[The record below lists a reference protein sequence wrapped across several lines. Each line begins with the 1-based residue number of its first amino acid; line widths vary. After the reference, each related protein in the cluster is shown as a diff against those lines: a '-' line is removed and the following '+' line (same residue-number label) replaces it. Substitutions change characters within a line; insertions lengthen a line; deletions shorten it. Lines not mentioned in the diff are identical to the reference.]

1 MDSRRG
7 RAEADPD
14 RFAALPVNSMPPAR
28 GSVPSERAPCRG
40 VTVALYRDQG
50 VVLRT
55 HKLGEADRIITLFT
69 AGHGRVRAVAKGVR
83 RTKSRFG
90 ARLEPMSWVNGQFY
104 EGRNLDIV
112 TQVETTHRFDH
123 LRTDPERLHRAA
135 VMLEAVEHTT
145 QERGPDRGIFNLL
158 TGALRELDRTGNH
171 SVLPA
176 FVAKL
181 LMLEGIQPE
190 VDHCVICGATD
201 RIEAINLHQGGVLCS
216 EHRSGQPI
224 GPEVRQA
231 LSLVFAGEVR
241 RMLQDTSPV
250 VADETEVLAMQLL
263 EQHLER
269 RLKSASVF
277 GTAI

>member
-1 MDSRRG
+1 M
-7 RAEADPD
+7 
-14 RFAALPVNSMPPAR
+14 
-28 GSVPSERAPCRG
+28 
-40 VTVALYRDQG
+40 ALYRDQG

-69 AGHGRVRAVAKGVR
+69 AGHGQVRAVAKGIR

-112 TQVETTHRFDH
+112 TQVETAHRFDH

-135 VMLEAVEHTT
+135 VMLESIEHTT
-145 QERGPDRGIFNLL
+145 QEGGPDRSIFNLL
-158 TGALRELDRTGNH
+158 SGALRELDRTGNH

-181 LMLEGIQPE
+181 LMLEGIQPQVNE
-190 VDHCVICGATD
+190 CVHCGRSDNITS
-201 RIEAINLHQGGVLCS
+201 INLHQGGVLCQ

-224 GPEVRQA
+224 SDEVRAA

-241 RMLQDTSPV
+241 RMLEQTDSR
-250 VADETEVLAMQLL
+250 VADETELLAIQLL

-269 RLKSASVF
+269 RLKSAGVF
-277 GTAI
+277 RTVL

>member
-1 MDSRRG
+1 
-7 RAEADPD
+7 
-14 RFAALPVNSMPPAR
+14 MP
-28 GSVPSERAPCRG
+28 
-40 VTVALYRDQG
+40 LYRDQG

-69 AGHGRVRAVAKGVR
+69 AGHGRIRAVAKGIR

-112 TQVETTHRFDH
+112 TQVETAHRFDH

-135 VMLEAVEHTT
+135 VMLEAVERTT
-145 QERGPDRGIFNLL
+145 QEGGPDRGIFNLL

-181 LMLEGIQPE
+181 LMLEGIQPQINR
-190 VDHCVICGATD
+190 CVQCGTQD
-201 RIEAINLHQGGVLCS
+201 RIEAINIHQGGVLCHD
-216 EHRSGQPI
+216 HRSGQPI
-224 GPEVRQA
+224 GPAVRQA
-231 LSLVFAGEVR
+231 LSLIFAGDIR
-241 RMLQDTSPV
+241 QMLDSTAPA
-250 VADETEVLAMQLL
+250 VAGETEILAIHLL

-269 RLKSASVF
+269 RLKSAIVF
-277 GTAI
+277 RTAI

>member
-1 MDSRRG
+1 
-7 RAEADPD
+7 
-14 RFAALPVNSMPPAR
+14 
-28 GSVPSERAPCRG
+28 
-40 VTVALYRDQG
+40 VALYRDQG

-55 HKLGEADRIITLFT
+55 QKLGEADRIITLFT
-69 AGHGRVRAVAKGVR
+69 AGHGRIRAVAKGIR
-83 RTKSRFG
+83 RTRSRFG

-112 TQVETTHRFDH
+112 TQVETAHRFDH
-123 LRTDPERLHRAA
+123 LRSDPARLHRAA
-135 VMLEAVEHTT
+135 VMLEAVEHTA
-145 QERGPDRGIFNLL
+145 QERGPDRAIFNLL
-158 TGALRELDRTGNH
+158 TGALRELDRSGNH

-181 LMLEGIQPE
+181 LVLEGIQPQ
-190 VDHCVICGATD
+190 VNHCVHCGSED
-201 RIEAINLHQGGVLCS
+201 RIEAINLHQGGVLCH

-224 GPEVRQA
+224 GAGVRQA

-241 RMLQDTSPV
+241 RMLEETDPA
-250 VADETEVLAMQLL
+250 VADEIEILAIQLL

>member
-1 MDSRRG
+1 
-7 RAEADPD
+7 
-14 RFAALPVNSMPPAR
+14 
-28 GSVPSERAPCRG
+28 
-40 VTVALYRDQG
+40 VALYRDQG

-55 HKLGEADRIITLFT
+55 HKLGEADRIITIFT
-69 AGHGRVRAVAKGVR
+69 AGHGQIRAVAKGVR

-90 ARLEPMSWVNGQFY
+90 ARLEPMSWINGQFY

-112 TQVETTHRFDH
+112 TQVETAHRFDH

-135 VMLEAVEHTT
+135 VMLEAVENTS
-145 QERGPDRGIFNLL
+145 QVGGPDRSIFNLL

-181 LMLEGIQPE
+181 LVLEGIQPQVQE
-190 VDHCVICGATD
+190 CVVCGRTQPL
-201 RIEAINLHQGGVLCS
+201 EAINLHQGGVLCA

-224 GPEVRQA
+224 SDKVRKA

-241 RMLQDTSPV
+241 RMLEETDPRI
-250 VADETEVLAMQLL
+250 ADETELLAIQLL

-269 RLKSASVF
+269 RLKSAGAF
-277 GTAI
+277 RTGL